1 MSAWKA
7 YQHVPSPAWY
17 ANPSAQPPVSATSPL
32 REAMVPGPVVVSL
45 VLQRSRGSSAASTD
59 VLTESND
66 WSSVVMKALLAASTA
81 VRRSAWAARSWALV
95 RAAEKE
101 GAAIPM
107 MMAMMAT
114 TTISSRMVNPS
125 SG

>member
-1 MSAWKA
+1 
-7 YQHVPSPAWY
+7 
-17 ANPSAQPPVSATSPL
+17 
-32 REAMVPGPVVVSL
+32 
-45 VLQRSRGSSAASTD
+45 
-59 VLTESND
+59 
-66 WSSVVMKALLAASTA
+66 
-81 VRRSAWAARSWALV
+81 LV